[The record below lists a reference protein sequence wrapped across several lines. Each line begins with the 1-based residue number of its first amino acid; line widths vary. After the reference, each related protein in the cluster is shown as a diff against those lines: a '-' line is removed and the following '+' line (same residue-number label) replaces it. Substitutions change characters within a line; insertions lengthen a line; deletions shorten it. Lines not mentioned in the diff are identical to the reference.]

1 VLIKI
6 NSFFSNIHHSQIEHK
21 YITYIFRHLS
31 YHFFGIRFLT
41 IMFMSSAFYSALILW
56 QPLFFSVFCVDRGF
70 HSDTCFSCHSPGSQS
85 PEKMKT
91 HRGYLP
97 RLYRQMYTSY
107 MDCGDHWVHF

>member
-1 VLIKI
+1 
-6 NSFFSNIHHSQIEHK
+6 
-21 YITYIFRHLS
+21 
-31 YHFFGIRFLT
+31 
-41 IMFMSSAFYSALILW
+41 MFMSSAFYSALILW

-107 MDCGDHWVHF
+107 MDCGDIELNGKVFNRSLGAFLREK